1 MAGKFHLEVFLSPE
15 SMLRANVRL
24 HVVHKQTLP
33 TRKQD
38 RAIGDLTRPDAVAET
53 RLRRMVQTPRPAFHI
68 ESD

>member
-53 RLRRMVQTPRPAFHI
+53 RFRRMVQTPRPAFHI